1 MKQYCIMVTKKKQFC
16 IISSTNKGDYA
27 HFLIGYLSEQRMIA
41 RVQVDN
47 FKIKIIY
54 LNIKFTNIQN

>member
-1 MKQYCIMVTKKKQFC
+1 MVTKKKQFC

-54 LNIKFTNIQN
+54 LNIKNTNIQN